1 MRSVHLGETGV
12 EPPLGEESTGPLNDK
27 VNLHAVE
34 TDFLGEGVYHRIF
47 ITEILIQS
55 N

>member
-34 TDFLGEGVYHRIF
+34 IGLLGEGAYHRILN
-47 ITEILIQS
+47 TEILIQS